1 MSSFT
6 SQEGSSPKYLVNGYD
21 WASIG
26 KGSVVDLGGAE
37 GHIAVAVAERF
48 PSLKI
53 VVQDLPAVIQKV
65 EDKVPKALASRVLFM
80 QHDFFTEQ
88 PVKADAYL
96 LRWILHNYPNEYCVK
111 ILRQLVPA
119 LEDGARIIVMDNIVP
134 EPGTISQMA
143 EREIR

>member
-6 SQEGSSPKYLVNGYD
+6 SQEGSSPKYLVDGYD
-21 WASIG
+21 WMSIG
-26 KGSVVDLGGAE
+26 RGTVVDLGGAE
-37 GHIAVAVAERF
+37 GHIAIAVASRF
-48 PSLKI
+48 PALKFI
-53 VVQDLPAVIQKV
+53 VQDLPAVIQKV
-65 EDKVPKALASRVLFM
+65 GDKVPKALDGRVLFM

-96 LRWILHNYPNEYCVK
+96 LRWIFHNYPNEYCVK
-111 ILRQLVPA
+111 ILRHLVPV
-119 LEDGARIIVMDNIVP
+119 LEEGARIIVMDNIVP

>member
-1 MSSFT
+1 M
-6 SQEGSSPKYLVNGYD
+6 YLVNGYD
-21 WASIG
+21 WGSIG
-26 KGSVVDLGGAE
+26 KGSVVDLGGGE

-48 PSLKI
+48 PSLSLI
-53 VVQDLPAVIQKV
+53 VQDLPAVIQKV
-65 EDKVPKALASRVLFM
+65 EDKVPEDKVPKALASRVSFM

-119 LEDGARIIVMDNIVP
+119 LEEGARIIVMDNIVP